1 MPYSLALERSAS
13 VCKAKTRQSPS
24 VNAGGLCLVF
34 GMIDMEN
41 DNNEDEDT
49 QPNQD
54 NAWLMTMENLYGKEC
69 VVELLRKL
77 KDEKP
82 TK

>member
-1 MPYSLALERSAS
+1 
-13 VCKAKTRQSPS
+13 
-24 VNAGGLCLVF
+24 
-34 GMIDMEN
+34 MIDMDN

-54 NAWLMTMENLYGKEC
+54 NAWLMTMENLYGKEY
-69 VVELLRKL
+69 VVELLRQI

-82 TK
+82 DR

>member
-1 MPYSLALERSAS
+1 
-13 VCKAKTRQSPS
+13 
-24 VNAGGLCLVF
+24 
-34 GMIDMEN
+34 MIDMDN

-54 NAWLMTMENLYGKEC
+54 NAWLMTMESLYGKEY
-69 VVELLRKL
+69 VVELLRQL

-82 TK
+82 VRWC

>member
-1 MPYSLALERSAS
+1 M
-13 VCKAKTRQSPS
+13 
-24 VNAGGLCLVF
+24 
-34 GMIDMEN
+34 DN

-54 NAWLMTMENLYGKEC
+54 NAWLMTMESLYGKEY
-69 VVELLRKL
+69 VVELLRQL

-82 TK
+82 VR

>member
-1 MPYSLALERSAS
+1 MGFFR
-13 VCKAKTRQSPS
+13 
-24 VNAGGLCLVF
+24 F
-34 GMIDMEN
+34 GMIDLDN

-54 NAWLMTMENLYGKEC
+54 NAWLMTMENLYGKEY
-69 VVELLRKL
+69 VVKRLRQL

-82 TK
+82 VR

>member
-1 MPYSLALERSAS
+1 M
-13 VCKAKTRQSPS
+13 
-24 VNAGGLCLVF
+24 GLFFVF
-34 GMIDMEN
+34 EMIGMNM
-41 DNNEDEDT
+41 DNNEDENT

-54 NAWLMTMENLYGKEC
+54 NAWLQTMENLYGKEY

-82 TK
+82 TE

>member
-1 MPYSLALERSAS
+1 M
-13 VCKAKTRQSPS
+13 
-24 VNAGGLCLVF
+24 
-34 GMIDMEN
+34 DN

-54 NAWLMTMENLYGKEC
+54 NACLITMENLYGKEY
-69 VVELLRKL
+69 VVELLRQI

-82 TK
+82 DR